1 MSAESE
7 AVLAK
12 NYTRVQQYI
21 ADNYASIVG
30 ALIYMSITCRP
41 DISFAV
47 GRVSRGMQA
56 PTYKHV
62 KMLEHLCGY
71 MRNFPHLKLVYQ
83 RSGSPIDAHLQH
95 LSEKDT
101 ALSSLCYR
109 DYRGDRHT
117 QEHKDAAGDPMF
129 GMTDSDYANTTEE
142 RRRSISGYCFFVY
155 GGLVNWKSKLQPLTA
170 ASTHEAELIAM
181 SFAADEAIWL
191 RRLLLEVGFSV
202 PAVWHMRHNE
212 ADDDPTE
219 FADRA
224 TEKWIAK
231 MRPTWLLGDNQSAI
245 FTANNPETSQRSKH
259 LEIRW
264 FRIRDYINDLT
275 LQVRHIPTLDNV
287 ADFFTKSLQGEE
299 QFGRFRMHLMGM
311 QEYDPKCK

>member
-1 MSAESE
+1 M
-7 AVLAK
+7 
-12 NYTRVQQYI
+12 
-21 ADNYASIVG
+21 
-30 ALIYMSITCRP
+30 
-41 DISFAV
+41 
-47 GRVSRGMQA
+47 
-56 PTYKHV
+56 
-62 KMLEHLCGY
+62 
-71 MRNFPHLKLVYQ
+71 
-83 RSGSPIDAHLQH
+83 
-95 LSEKDT
+95 
-101 ALSSLCYR
+101 
-109 DYRGDRHT
+109 
-117 QEHKDAAGDPMF
+117 
-129 GMTDSDYANTTEE
+129 
-142 RRRSISGYCFFVY
+142 
-155 GGLVNWKSKLQPLTA
+155 NWKSKLQPLTA

-224 TEKWIAK
+224 TEKWITK

-264 FRIRDYINDLT
+264 FRIRDYVQNLT

-299 QFGRFRMHLMGM
+299 QFGRFRMHLMGT
-311 QEYDPKCK
+311 QDYDPKCK